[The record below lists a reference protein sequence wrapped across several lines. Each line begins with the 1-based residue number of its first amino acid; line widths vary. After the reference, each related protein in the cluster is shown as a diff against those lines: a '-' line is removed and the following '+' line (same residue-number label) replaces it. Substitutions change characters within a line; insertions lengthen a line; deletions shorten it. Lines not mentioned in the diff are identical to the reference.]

1 MFNAIRMDVYRL
13 FKTKSTYIILV
24 IMLAL
29 SVMGTGLMSVMTEM
43 TGAKRQQVQT
53 EQMSDN
59 ADYAV
64 EDDQF
69 NEDTE
74 GAQSQLSV
82 SVSEID
88 PDENDNSVLS
98 FAMSDISGLQ
108 AGLFIIIFTVLF
120 SMADINSEFIK
131 SIGGQVKSRGVL
143 IVSKMAAIAIF
154 TAIVIIADF
163 LTELI
168 AVNIFFDDAVVGS
181 ASEIVRLLSSQFVLN
196 FALAVLMMAIAI
208 IIAPIILVDNWE
220 ELYEELI
227 KRLSEE
233 LSEEVKNEAIFE
245 LIFMGINYLM
255 DKIGFSDFDINNI
268 LITGKIQN
276 VTIGADAADIGYALL
291 TAAIYIAV
299 SVLAVYNVFKHRDI

>member
-24 IMLAL
+24 IMIAL

-43 TGAKRQQVQT
+43 TGAESQQVQT

-59 ADYAV
+59 ADYAG

-74 GAQSQLSV
+74 EAQSQFSV
-82 SVSEID
+82 SVSESD

-120 SMADINSEFIK
+120 SMADINSGFIK
-131 SIGGQVKSRGVL
+131 SIGGQVKGRGVL
-143 IVSKMAAIAIF
+143 IVSKIAAIAIF

-163 LTELI
+163 LTQLI
-168 AVNIFFDDAVVGS
+168 AVNIFFDDVVVGS

-208 IIAPIILVDNWE
+208 IIKNNVVSMIIGVCMC
-220 ELYEELI
+220 
-227 KRLSEE
+227 SG
-233 LSEEVKNEAIFE
+233 IFE

-255 DKIGFSDFDINNI
+255 DKIGFDDFDINNI

-299 SVLAVYNVFKHRDI
+299 SVFAVYNVFKHRDI

>member
-24 IMLAL
+24 IMIAL

-43 TGAKRQQVQT
+43 TGAERQQVQT

-59 ADYAV
+59 ADYAG

-74 GAQSQLSV
+74 GAQSQFSV
-82 SVSEID
+82 SVSESD

-120 SMADINSEFIK
+120 SMADINSGFIK
-131 SIGGQVKSRGVL
+131 SIGGQVKGRGVL
-143 IVSKMAAIAIF
+143 IVSKMVAIAIF

-163 LTELI
+163 LTQLI
-168 AVNIFFDDAVVGS
+168 AVNMFFDDAVVGS

-196 FALAVLMMAIAI
+196 FALAVLMMAIAMI
-208 IIAPIILVDNWE
+208 IKNNVVSMIIGVCMC
-220 ELYEELI
+220 
-227 KRLSEE
+227 SG
-233 LSEEVKNEAIFE
+233 IFE

-255 DKIGFSDFDINNI
+255 DKIGFNDFDINNI
-268 LITGKIQN
+268 LITGKILS
-276 VTIGADAADIGYALL
+276 VTIGADASDIGYALL

-299 SVLAVYNVFKHRDI
+299 SVFAVYNVFKHRDI

>member
-24 IMLAL
+24 IMLAM

-43 TGAKRQQVQT
+43 TGAERQQVQT

-59 ADYAV
+59 ADYAG

-120 SMADINSEFIK
+120 SMADINSGFIK
-131 SIGGQVKSRGVL
+131 SIGGQVKGRGVL

-196 FALAVLMMAIAI
+196 FALAILMMAIAI
-208 IIAPIILVDNWE
+208 IIKNNVVSMIIGVCMCTG
-220 ELYEELI
+220 
-227 KRLSEE
+227 
-233 LSEEVKNEAIFE
+233 IFE

-291 TAAIYIAV
+291 TAAIYIVV

>member
-24 IMLAL
+24 IMIAM

-43 TGAKRQQVQT
+43 TGAESQQVQT

-59 ADYAV
+59 ADYAG

-120 SMADINSEFIK
+120 SMADINSGFIK
-131 SIGGQVKSRGVL
+131 SIGGQVKGRGVL
-143 IVSKMAAIAIF
+143 IVSKIAAIAIF

-181 ASEIVRLLSSQFVLN
+181 TSEIVRLLSSQFVLN

-208 IIAPIILVDNWE
+208 IIKNNVVSMIIGVCMCTG
-220 ELYEELI
+220 
-227 KRLSEE
+227 
-233 LSEEVKNEAIFE
+233 IFE

>member
-24 IMLAL
+24 IMIAL

-43 TGAKRQQVQT
+43 TGAESQQVQT

-59 ADYAV
+59 ADYAG

-74 GAQSQLSV
+74 GAQSQFSV
-82 SVSEID
+82 SVSESD

-120 SMADINSEFIK
+120 SMADINSGFIK
-131 SIGGQVKSRGVL
+131 SIGGQVKGRGVL
-143 IVSKMAAIAIF
+143 IVSKIAAIAIF

-208 IIAPIILVDNWE
+208 IIKNNVVSMIIGVCMC
-220 ELYEELI
+220 
-227 KRLSEE
+227 SG
-233 LSEEVKNEAIFE
+233 IFE

-255 DKIGFSDFDINNI
+255 DKIGFDDFDINNI

-276 VTIGADAADIGYALL
+276 VTIGVDAADIGYALL

>member
-208 IIAPIILVDNWE
+208 IIKNNVVSMIIGVCMCTG
-220 ELYEELI
+220 
-227 KRLSEE
+227 
-233 LSEEVKNEAIFE
+233 IFE
-245 LIFMGINYLM
+245 LVFMGINYLM

>member
-24 IMLAL
+24 IMIAL

-43 TGAKRQQVQT
+43 TEAEGQQVQT

-59 ADYAV
+59 VGYAGD
-64 EDDQF
+64 DDQLY
-69 NEDTE
+69 EDTE
-74 GAQSQLSV
+74 GAQSQVSV
-82 SVSEID
+82 SVSESD

-98 FAMSDISGLQ
+98 FVMSDISGLQ

-120 SMADINSEFIK
+120 SMADINSGFIK
-131 SIGGQVKSRGVL
+131 SIGGQVKGRGVL
-143 IVSKMAAIAIF
+143 IASKMVAIAIF

-163 LTELI
+163 LTQLI
-168 AVNIFFDDAVVGS
+168 AVNIFFDDAAVGS

-196 FALAVLMMAIAI
+196 FALAVLMMAIAMI
-208 IIAPIILVDNWE
+208 IKNNVVSMIIGVCMC
-220 ELYEELI
+220 
-227 KRLSEE
+227 SG
-233 LSEEVKNEAIFE
+233 IFE

-255 DKIGFSDFDINNI
+255 DKIGFNDFDINNI

-276 VTIGADAADIGYALL
+276 VTIGADASDIGYALL
-291 TAAIYIAV
+291 AAAIYIAV
-299 SVLAVYNVFKHRDI
+299 SVFAVYNVFKHRDI

>member
-53 EQMSDN
+53 EQMSDK

-108 AGLFIIIFTVLF
+108 AGLFIIICTVLF

-208 IIAPIILVDNWE
+208 IIKNNVVSMIIGVCMCTG
-220 ELYEELI
+220 
-227 KRLSEE
+227 
-233 LSEEVKNEAIFE
+233 IFE

>member
-24 IMLAL
+24 IMIAL

-43 TGAKRQQVQT
+43 TEAEGQQVQT

-59 ADYAV
+59 AGYAGD
-64 EDDQF
+64 DDQLY
-69 NEDTE
+69 EDTE
-74 GAQSQLSV
+74 GAQSQV
-82 SVSEID
+82 SVGVSESD

-120 SMADINSEFIK
+120 SMADINSGFIK
-131 SIGGQVKSRGVL
+131 SIGGQVKGRGVL
-143 IVSKMAAIAIF
+143 IASKMVAIAIF

-163 LTELI
+163 LTQLI
-168 AVNIFFDDAVVGS
+168 AVNIFFDDAAVGS

-196 FALAVLMMAIAI
+196 FALAVLMMAIAMI
-208 IIAPIILVDNWE
+208 IKNNVVSMIIGVCMCTG
-220 ELYEELI
+220 
-227 KRLSEE
+227 
-233 LSEEVKNEAIFE
+233 IFE

-255 DKIGFSDFDINNI
+255 DKIGFNDFDINNI

-276 VTIGADAADIGYALL
+276 VTIGADASDIGYALL

-299 SVLAVYNVFKHRDI
+299 SVFAVYNVFKHRDI

>member
-1 MFNAIRMDVYRL
+1 
-13 FKTKSTYIILV
+13 
-24 IMLAL
+24 
-29 SVMGTGLMSVMTEM
+29 MTEM
-43 TGAKRQQVQT
+43 TGAESQQVQT

-59 ADYAV
+59 ADYAG

-69 NEDTE
+69 NKDTE

-120 SMADINSEFIK
+120 SMADINSGFIK
-131 SIGGQVKSRGVL
+131 SIGGQVKGRGVL

-196 FALAVLMMAIAI
+196 FALAILMMAIAI
-208 IIAPIILVDNWE
+208 IIKNNVVSIIIGVCMCTG
-220 ELYEELI
+220 
-227 KRLSEE
+227 
-233 LSEEVKNEAIFE
+233 IFE

-276 VTIGADAADIGYALL
+276 VTIGADTADIGYALL

>member
-108 AGLFIIIFTVLF
+108 AGLFIIICTVLF

-208 IIAPIILVDNWE
+208 IIKNNVVSMIIGVCMC
-220 ELYEELI
+220 
-227 KRLSEE
+227 SG
-233 LSEEVKNEAIFE
+233 IFE
-245 LIFMGINYLM
+245 LIFMAINYLM

>member
-24 IMLAL
+24 IMIAL

-43 TGAKRQQVQT
+43 TGAESQQVQT

-59 ADYAV
+59 ADYAG

-74 GAQSQLSV
+74 EAQSQFSV
-82 SVSEID
+82 SVSESN

-120 SMADINSEFIK
+120 SMADINSGFIK
-131 SIGGQVKSRGVL
+131 SIGGQVKGRGVL
-143 IVSKMAAIAIF
+143 IVSKIAAIAIF
-154 TAIVIIADF
+154 TAIVIITDF
-163 LTELI
+163 LTQLI

-208 IIAPIILVDNWE
+208 IIKNNVVSMIIGVCMC
-220 ELYEELI
+220 
-227 KRLSEE
+227 SG
-233 LSEEVKNEAIFE
+233 IFE

-255 DKIGFSDFDINNI
+255 DKIGFDDFDINNI

-299 SVLAVYNVFKHRDI
+299 SVFAVYNVFKHRDI

>member
-24 IMLAL
+24 IMLAM

-43 TGAKRQQVQT
+43 TGAERQQVQT

-59 ADYAV
+59 ADYAG
-64 EDDQF
+64 EDDLF

-120 SMADINSEFIK
+120 SMADINSGFIK
-131 SIGGQVKSRGVL
+131 SIGGQVKGRGVL

-196 FALAVLMMAIAI
+196 FALAILMMAIAI
-208 IIAPIILVDNWE
+208 IIKNNVVSMIIGVCMC
-220 ELYEELI
+220 
-227 KRLSEE
+227 SG
-233 LSEEVKNEAIFE
+233 IFE

>member
-24 IMLAL
+24 IMLAM

-43 TGAKRQQVQT
+43 TGAERQQVQT

-59 ADYAV
+59 ADYAG

-69 NEDTE
+69 NKDTE
-74 GAQSQLSV
+74 GAQFQLSV

-120 SMADINSEFIK
+120 SMADINSGFIK
-131 SIGGQVKSRGVL
+131 SIGGQVKGRGVL

-196 FALAVLMMAIAI
+196 FALAILMMAIAI
-208 IIAPIILVDNWE
+208 IIKNNVVSMIIGVCMC
-220 ELYEELI
+220 
-227 KRLSEE
+227 SG
-233 LSEEVKNEAIFE
+233 IFE

>member
-24 IMLAL
+24 IMIAM

-43 TGAKRQQVQT
+43 TGAESQQVQT

-59 ADYAV
+59 ADYAG

-82 SVSEID
+82 SVSEVD

-120 SMADINSEFIK
+120 SMADINSGFIK
-131 SIGGQVKSRGVL
+131 SIGGQVKGRGVL

-196 FALAVLMMAIAI
+196 FALAILMMAIAI
-208 IIAPIILVDNWE
+208 IIKNNVVSMIIGVCMC
-220 ELYEELI
+220 
-227 KRLSEE
+227 SG
-233 LSEEVKNEAIFE
+233 IFE

>member
-143 IVSKMAAIAIF
+143 IVSKMVAIAIF

-196 FALAVLMMAIAI
+196 FALAVLMMAIAMI
-208 IIAPIILVDNWE
+208 IKNNVVSMIIGVCMCTG
-220 ELYEELI
+220 
-227 KRLSEE
+227 
-233 LSEEVKNEAIFE
+233 IFE

-255 DKIGFSDFDINNI
+255 DKIGFNDFDINNI

-276 VTIGADAADIGYALL
+276 VTIGADASDIGYALL
-291 TAAIYIAV
+291 AAAIYIAV

>member
-24 IMLAL
+24 IMIAM

-43 TGAKRQQVQT
+43 TGAESQQVQT

-59 ADYAV
+59 ADYAG

-120 SMADINSEFIK
+120 SMADINSGFIK
-131 SIGGQVKSRGVL
+131 SIGGQVKGRGVL
-143 IVSKMAAIAIF
+143 IVSKIAAIAIF

-208 IIAPIILVDNWE
+208 IIKNNVVSMIIGVCMC
-220 ELYEELI
+220 
-227 KRLSEE
+227 SG
-233 LSEEVKNEAIFE
+233 IFE

>member
-24 IMLAL
+24 IMLAM

-43 TGAKRQQVQT
+43 TGAERQQVQT

-59 ADYAV
+59 ADYAG

-120 SMADINSEFIK
+120 SMADINSGFIK
-131 SIGGQVKSRGVL
+131 SIGGQVKGRGVL
-143 IVSKMAAIAIF
+143 IVSKIAAIAIF

-208 IIAPIILVDNWE
+208 IIKNNVVSMIIGVCMCTG
-220 ELYEELI
+220 
-227 KRLSEE
+227 
-233 LSEEVKNEAIFE
+233 IFE

-276 VTIGADAADIGYALL
+276 VTIGVDAADIGYALL

-299 SVLAVYNVFKHRDI
+299 SVLAVYNVFKRRDI

>member
-24 IMLAL
+24 IMIAM

-43 TGAKRQQVQT
+43 TGAESQQVQT

-59 ADYAV
+59 ADYAG

-69 NEDTE
+69 NKDTE

-120 SMADINSEFIK
+120 SMADINSGFIK
-131 SIGGQVKSRGVL
+131 NIGGQVKGRGVL
-143 IVSKMAAIAIF
+143 IVSKIAAIAIF

-196 FALAVLMMAIAI
+196 FALAILMMAIAI
-208 IIAPIILVDNWE
+208 IIKNNVVSMIIGVCMCTG
-220 ELYEELI
+220 
-227 KRLSEE
+227 
-233 LSEEVKNEAIFE
+233 IFE

-276 VTIGADAADIGYALL
+276 VTIGADTADIGYALL

>member
-24 IMLAL
+24 IMIAM

-43 TGAKRQQVQT
+43 TGAESQQVQT

-59 ADYAV
+59 ADYAG

-120 SMADINSEFIK
+120 SMADINSGFIK
-131 SIGGQVKSRGVL
+131 SLGGQVKGRGVL

-196 FALAVLMMAIAI
+196 FALAILMMAIAI
-208 IIAPIILVDNWE
+208 IIKNNVVSMIIGVCMC
-220 ELYEELI
+220 
-227 KRLSEE
+227 SG
-233 LSEEVKNEAIFE
+233 IFE

>member
-24 IMLAL
+24 IMLAM

-43 TGAKRQQVQT
+43 TVAERQQVQT

-59 ADYAV
+59 ADYAG

-120 SMADINSEFIK
+120 SMADINSGFIK
-131 SIGGQVKSRGVL
+131 SIGGQVKGRGVL

-196 FALAVLMMAIAI
+196 FALAILMMAIAI
-208 IIAPIILVDNWE
+208 IIKNNVVSMIIGVCMCTG
-220 ELYEELI
+220 
-227 KRLSEE
+227 
-233 LSEEVKNEAIFE
+233 IFE

-291 TAAIYIAV
+291 TAAIYIVV

>member
-24 IMLAL
+24 IMLAM

-43 TGAKRQQVQT
+43 TGAERQQVQT

-59 ADYAV
+59 ADYAG

-120 SMADINSEFIK
+120 SMADINSGFIK
-131 SIGGQVKSRGVL
+131 SIGGQVKGRGVL

-163 LTELI
+163 LTELV
-168 AVNIFFDDAVVGS
+168 AVNIFFDDSVVGS

-196 FALAVLMMAIAI
+196 FALAILMMAIAMI
-208 IIAPIILVDNWE
+208 IKNNVVSMIIGVCMCTG
-220 ELYEELI
+220 
-227 KRLSEE
+227 
-233 LSEEVKNEAIFE
+233 IFE

-255 DKIGFSDFDINNI
+255 DKIGFNDFDINNI

-276 VTIGADAADIGYALL
+276 VTIGADASDIGYALL
-291 TAAIYIAV
+291 AAAIYIAV
-299 SVLAVYNVFKHRDI
+299 SVFAVYNVFKHRDI

>member
-208 IIAPIILVDNWE
+208 IIKNNVVSMIIGVCMCTG
-220 ELYEELI
+220 
-227 KRLSEE
+227 
-233 LSEEVKNEAIFE
+233 IFE

-276 VTIGADAADIGYALL
+276 VTIGADASDIGYALL
-291 TAAIYIAV
+291 AAAIYIAV
-299 SVLAVYNVFKHRDI
+299 SVFAVYNVFKHRDI

>member
-24 IMLAL
+24 IMLAM

-43 TGAKRQQVQT
+43 TGAERQQLQT

-59 ADYAV
+59 ADYAG

-120 SMADINSEFIK
+120 SMADINSGFIK
-131 SIGGQVKSRGVL
+131 SIGGQVKGRGVL

-196 FALAVLMMAIAI
+196 FALAILMMAIAI
-208 IIAPIILVDNWE
+208 IIKNNVVSMIIGVCMC
-220 ELYEELI
+220 
-227 KRLSEE
+227 SG
-233 LSEEVKNEAIFE
+233 IFE

>member
-24 IMLAL
+24 IMLAM

-43 TGAKRQQVQT
+43 TGAERQQVQT

-59 ADYAV
+59 ADYAG

-120 SMADINSEFIK
+120 SMADINSGFIK
-131 SIGGQVKSRGVL
+131 SIGGQVKGRGVL
-143 IVSKMAAIAIF
+143 IVSKMVAIAIF

-208 IIAPIILVDNWE
+208 IIKNNVVSMIIGVCMCTG
-220 ELYEELI
+220 
-227 KRLSEE
+227 
-233 LSEEVKNEAIFE
+233 IFE

>member
-24 IMLAL
+24 IMIAM

-43 TGAKRQQVQT
+43 TGAESQQVQT

-59 ADYAV
+59 ADYAG

-120 SMADINSEFIK
+120 SMADIHSGFIK
-131 SIGGQVKSRGVL
+131 SIGGQVKGRGVL

-196 FALAVLMMAIAI
+196 FALAILMMAIAI
-208 IIAPIILVDNWE
+208 IIKNNVVSMIIGVCMC
-220 ELYEELI
+220 
-227 KRLSEE
+227 SG
-233 LSEEVKNEAIFE
+233 IFE

>member
-43 TGAKRQQVQT
+43 TGAERQQVQT

-59 ADYAV
+59 ADYV
-64 EDDQF
+64 GEDDQF

-120 SMADINSEFIK
+120 SMADINSGFIK
-131 SIGGQVKSRGVL
+131 SIGGQVKGRGVL
-143 IVSKMAAIAIF
+143 IVSKIAAIAIF

-208 IIAPIILVDNWE
+208 IIKNNVVSMIIGVCMCTG
-220 ELYEELI
+220 
-227 KRLSEE
+227 
-233 LSEEVKNEAIFE
+233 IFE

-276 VTIGADAADIGYALL
+276 VTIGVDAADIGYALL

-299 SVLAVYNVFKHRDI
+299 SVLAVYNVFKRRDI

>member
-24 IMLAL
+24 IMLAM

-43 TGAKRQQVQT
+43 TGAERQQVQT

-59 ADYAV
+59 ADYAG

-120 SMADINSEFIK
+120 SMADINSGFIK
-131 SIGGQVKSRGVL
+131 SIGGQVKGRGVL

-208 IIAPIILVDNWE
+208 IIKNNVVSMIIGVCMCTG
-220 ELYEELI
+220 
-227 KRLSEE
+227 
-233 LSEEVKNEAIFE
+233 IFE

>member
-24 IMLAL
+24 IMIAL

-43 TGAKRQQVQT
+43 TEAEGQQVQT

-59 ADYAV
+59 ADYAGD
-64 EDDQF
+64 DDQLY
-69 NEDTE
+69 EDTE
-74 GAQSQLSV
+74 GAQSQFSV
-82 SVSEID
+82 SVSESD

-120 SMADINSEFIK
+120 SMADINSGFIK
-131 SIGGQVKSRGVL
+131 SIGGQVKGRGVL
-143 IVSKMAAIAIF
+143 IVSKMVAITIF

-163 LTELI
+163 LTQLI
-168 AVNIFFDDAVVGS
+168 AGNIFFDDAVVGS

-196 FALAVLMMAIAI
+196 FALAVLMMAIAMI
-208 IIAPIILVDNWE
+208 IKNNVVSMIIGVCMCTG
-220 ELYEELI
+220 
-227 KRLSEE
+227 
-233 LSEEVKNEAIFE
+233 IFE

-255 DKIGFSDFDINNI
+255 DKIGFNDFDINNI
-268 LITGKIQN
+268 LITGKIQS
-276 VTIGADAADIGYALL
+276 VTIGADASDIGYALL
-291 TAAIYIAV
+291 AAAIYIAV
-299 SVLAVYNVFKHRDI
+299 SVFAVYNVFKHRDI

>member
-43 TGAKRQQVQT
+43 TGAERQQVQT

-59 ADYAV
+59 ADYAG

-88 PDENDNSVLS
+88 TDENDNSVLS

-120 SMADINSEFIK
+120 SMADINSGFIK
-131 SIGGQVKSRGVL
+131 SIGGQVKGRGVL
-143 IVSKMAAIAIF
+143 IVSKIAAIAIF

-208 IIAPIILVDNWE
+208 IIKNNVVSMIIGVCMCTG
-220 ELYEELI
+220 
-227 KRLSEE
+227 
-233 LSEEVKNEAIFE
+233 IFE

>member
-24 IMLAL
+24 IMIAL

-43 TGAKRQQVQT
+43 TGAESQQVQT

-59 ADYAV
+59 ADYAG

-74 GAQSQLSV
+74 GAQSQFSV
-82 SVSEID
+82 SVSESD

-120 SMADINSEFIK
+120 SMADINSGFIK
-131 SIGGQVKSRGVL
+131 SIGGQVKGRGVL
-143 IVSKMAAIAIF
+143 IVSKIAAIAIF

-163 LTELI
+163 LTQLI
-168 AVNIFFDDAVVGS
+168 AVNIFFDDVVVGS

-208 IIAPIILVDNWE
+208 IIKNNVVSMIIGVCMC
-220 ELYEELI
+220 
-227 KRLSEE
+227 SG
-233 LSEEVKNEAIFE
+233 IFE

-255 DKIGFSDFDINNI
+255 DKIGFDDFDINNI

>member
-13 FKTKSTYIILV
+13 FKTKSTYIILL

-208 IIAPIILVDNWE
+208 IIKNNVVSMIIGVCMCTG
-220 ELYEELI
+220 
-227 KRLSEE
+227 
-233 LSEEVKNEAIFE
+233 IFE

>member
-24 IMLAL
+24 IMLAM

-43 TGAKRQQVQT
+43 TGAERQQVQT

-59 ADYAV
+59 ADYAG

-120 SMADINSEFIK
+120 SMADINNGFIK
-131 SIGGQVKSRGVL
+131 SIGGQVKGRGVL

-196 FALAVLMMAIAI
+196 FALAILMMAIAI
-208 IIAPIILVDNWE
+208 IIKNNVVSMIIGVCMC
-220 ELYEELI
+220 
-227 KRLSEE
+227 SG
-233 LSEEVKNEAIFE
+233 IFE

>member
-24 IMLAL
+24 IMLAM

-43 TGAKRQQVQT
+43 TVAERQQVQT

-59 ADYAV
+59 ADYAG

-120 SMADINSEFIK
+120 SMADINSGFIK
-131 SIGGQVKSRGVL
+131 SIGGQVKGRGVL

-181 ASEIVRLLSSQFVLN
+181 ASEIVRLLSSQFVLK

-208 IIAPIILVDNWE
+208 IIKNNVVSMIIGVCMC
-220 ELYEELI
+220 
-227 KRLSEE
+227 SG
-233 LSEEVKNEAIFE
+233 IFE

>member
-24 IMLAL
+24 IMLAM

-43 TGAKRQQVQT
+43 TVAERQQVQT

-59 ADYAV
+59 ADYAG

-120 SMADINSEFIK
+120 SMADINSGFIK
-131 SIGGQVKSRGVL
+131 SIGGQVKGRGVL

-196 FALAVLMMAIAI
+196 FALAILMMAIAI
-208 IIAPIILVDNWE
+208 IIKNNVVSMIIGVCMC
-220 ELYEELI
+220 
-227 KRLSEE
+227 SG
-233 LSEEVKNEAIFE
+233 IFE

>member
-24 IMLAL
+24 IMIAL

-43 TGAKRQQVQT
+43 TEAEGQQVQT

-59 ADYAV
+59 AGYAGD
-64 EDDQF
+64 DDQLY
-69 NEDTE
+69 EDTE
-74 GAQSQLSV
+74 GAQSQVSV
-82 SVSEID
+82 SVSESD

-120 SMADINSEFIK
+120 SMADINSGFIK
-131 SIGGQVKSRGVL
+131 SIGGQVKGRGVL
-143 IVSKMAAIAIF
+143 IVSKMVAIAIF

-168 AVNIFFDDAVVGS
+168 AVNIFFDDAAVGS

-208 IIAPIILVDNWE
+208 IIKNNVVSMIIGVCMCTG
-220 ELYEELI
+220 
-227 KRLSEE
+227 
-233 LSEEVKNEAIFE
+233 IFE

-268 LITGKIQN
+268 LITGKIQS

>member
-24 IMLAL
+24 IMLAM

-43 TGAKRQQVQT
+43 TGAERQQVQT

-59 ADYAV
+59 ADYAG

-74 GAQSQLSV
+74 GAQSQFSV
-82 SVSEID
+82 SVSESD

-120 SMADINSEFIK
+120 SMADINSGFIK
-131 SIGGQVKSRGVL
+131 SIGGQVKGRGVL
-143 IVSKMAAIAIF
+143 IVSKMVAIAIF

-208 IIAPIILVDNWE
+208 IIKNNVVSMIIGVCMC
-220 ELYEELI
+220 
-227 KRLSEE
+227 SG
-233 LSEEVKNEAIFE
+233 IFE

-255 DKIGFSDFDINNI
+255 DKIGFDDFDINNI

-276 VTIGADAADIGYALL
+276 VTIGVDAADIGYALL